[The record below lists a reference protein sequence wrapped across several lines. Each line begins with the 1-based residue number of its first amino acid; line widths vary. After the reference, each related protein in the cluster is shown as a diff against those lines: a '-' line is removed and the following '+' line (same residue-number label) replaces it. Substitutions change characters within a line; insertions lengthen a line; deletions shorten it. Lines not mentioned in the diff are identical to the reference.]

1 MGIGGGAVGLFA
13 AAARIKKMI
22 NTPKIYKMRIE
33 FRLVQE
39 VPADSKHVLNA
50 VRNMI
55 LASGLPFTPAQ
66 VNNRWPRFAYGP
78 APATGQ
84 RAEREYVD
92 IYLRESCSEE
102 TVRQALVQVAPEGLE
117 ILHVRRVPYALP
129 SVQKLAA
136 AASYR
141 VYGDASQLAELG
153 RKLQESMQAKSLVVN
168 LRNPDGELRQKE
180 LAPGLQAVC
189 CVAPD
194 EVELI
199 LVPLSGL
206 WVLPQWYV
214 AAALGVEVPTQD
226 EKFFIAGL
234 SFVRKTIFWR
244 DSQGE
249 LHPI

>member
-1 MGIGGGAVGLFA
+1 
-13 AAARIKKMI
+13 
-22 NTPKIYKMRIE
+22 MRIE
-33 FRLVQE
+33 FRWVSAS
-39 VPADSKHVLNA
+39 PADPKQVLNA
-50 VRNMI
+50 VRKMI

-78 APATGQ
+78 APAAGE

-102 TVRQALVQVAPEGLE
+102 MVHQALVKAAPNGLE
-117 ILHVRRVPYALP
+117 ILQVRRVPYALP

-136 AASYR
+136 AVSCR
-141 VYGDASQLAELG
+141 VYGEASQIAELG
-153 RKLQESMQAKSLVVN
+153 QKLQGSMQAQNLLVS

-180 LAPGLQAVC
+180 LAPGLQAVHL
-189 CVAPD
+189 VAPD
-194 EVELI
+194 EVELL

-214 AAALGVEVPTQD
+214 AAALGLEVPTQD
-226 EKFFIAGL
+226 EKFFIEGL